1 MPLPGFYTE
10 LPDSFSLHLVSNE
23 RDLGQLWSGTFL
35 ERWMSLSRKALLDQS
50 LSEERQKAQE
60 EHHVGMAMVFFVF
73 VREMKL
79 L

>member
-1 MPLPGFYTE
+1 MDESEQTPAE
-10 LPDSFSLHLVSNE
+10 
-23 RDLGQLWSGTFL
+23 Q
-35 ERWMSLSRKALLDQS
+35 KALLDQS

>member
-1 MPLPGFYTE
+1 MDE
-10 LPDSFSLHLVSNE
+10 SE
-23 RDLGQLWSGTFL
+23 Q
-35 ERWMSLSRKALLDQS
+35 KALLDQS